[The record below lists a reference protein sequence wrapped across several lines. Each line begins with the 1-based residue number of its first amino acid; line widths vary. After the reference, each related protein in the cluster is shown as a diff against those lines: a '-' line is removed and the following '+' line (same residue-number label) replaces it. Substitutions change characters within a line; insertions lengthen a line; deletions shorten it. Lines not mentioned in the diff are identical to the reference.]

1 MVEIQIANNI
11 YVNPSYC
18 ICKFPQEIVYNVL
31 KQVDLNFSS
40 ALEVQPFSSRQT
52 FIYPADTQIPKCCL
66 LGNYHKILLSA
77 KDSLPQLVFQFSH
90 EYCHHLID
98 GTMSGEIYGLMW
110 LEETI
115 CELSSM
121 YHLQIFYNI
130 WSNTSKNH
138 FKYHLA
144 YLFQDYLQ
152 ILLEKGSGQLYHT
165 LHQKGL
171 GEWIQE
177 YLLLYMRK
185 SRPMRNDVA
194 VLIYPLFLENPRL
207 WKIILHFG
215 DMRRWKSLEELFQH
229 LSQNATAD
237 YAHSLEKLHSL
248 LLS

>member
-1 MVEIQIANNI
+1 MTEIQIANNI
-11 YVNPSYC
+11 FVSPQLC
-18 ICKFPQEIVYNVL
+18 ISKFPKEITYDIL
-31 KQVDLNFSS
+31 RQVDLNFSF
-40 ALEVQPFSSRQT
+40 ALDIQPFSSRHT
-52 FIYPADTQIPKCCL
+52 LIYPADTPIPKCCP
-66 LGNYHKILLSA
+66 LGNFHKILLSA
-77 KDSLPQLVFQFSH
+77 KDSFPQLVFQFSH

-121 YHLQIFYNI
+121 YHLQVFYNI
-130 WSNTSKNH
+130 WSNTSEDC

-152 ILLEKGSGQLYHT
+152 ILLETGSEQLYHT

-171 GEWIQE
+171 EEWIPE
-177 YLLLYMRK
+177 YLLMYMRK
-185 SRPMRNDVA
+185 SRKMRNDVA
-194 VLIYPLFLENPRL
+194 VLMYPLFLENPHL

-215 DMRRWKSLEELFQH
+215 DMRRWHSLEELFLH
-229 LSQNATAD
+229 LRRNATPD
-237 YAHSLEKLHSL
+237 YSDSLEKLHLL